1 MTAMPTHCEVIRR
14 GDPEY
19 EEARRATCRNRHLP
33 DRYPEVIVQATTEAE
48 VIAAIRMAAA
58 NGWKVGVR
66 SGGHSWS
73 CNHVREG
80 GMLLDISRLNQL
92 TIDASGMV
100 ATAGPG
106 CRSNELDDLLA
117 ERDLFFPVGH
127 CQGVG
132 LGGYLLQGG
141 FGWNSRALGMAC
153 ESVLAIDYVDGDG
166 ELRHA
171 SPEENADIYW
181 AARGSGPGF
190 FGVVTRFHLRLYRRP
205 RVIGARL
212 GIYPIDTFEEILRW
226 THRVGPDVS
235 TTVELMFVVSRRL
248 PNTGE
253 PGLLLIVAIFADSVE
268 QAERELSFLESRP
281 EGAHDFTPFEQM
293 PLQTLTA
300 ETMSNYPVDHFHVVD
315 NMWTHASADELL
327 PGLNRILESLPEPPA
342 HFIWMNWSPKLTR
355 PDMAY
360 SLEDETYIAMY
371 GLWQDPADEMTATN
385 WVLTGIADLSPL
397 STGIQLADE
406 NLARRSAPFMAGAH
420 RERLEVIRG
429 EKDPAG
435 RFHTYGDAPDAS

>member
-1 MTAMPTHCEVIRR
+1 MPTQSAVIRR
-14 GDPEY
+14 GHPGY

-33 DRYPEVIVQATTEAE
+33 DRYPEVIVQATTEEE

-80 GMLLDISRLNQL
+80 GMLLDVSRLNQV
-92 TIDASGMV
+92 TIDASEMA

-141 FGWNSRALGMAC
+141 FGWNSRTLGMAC
-153 ESVLAIDYVDGDG
+153 ENVVAIDYVDGDG

-171 SPEENADIYW
+171 SPEQNADAYW
-181 AARGSGPGF
+181 AARGAGPGF
-190 FGVVTRFHLRLYRRP
+190 FGVVTRFHLKLYRRP
-205 RVIGARL
+205 RVIGAQL
-212 GIYPIDTFEEILRW
+212 GIYPIDKFEEILRW

-248 PNTGE
+248 PTTGA
-253 PGLLLIVAIFADSVE
+253 PGIMLIVAVFADSVE
-268 QAERELSFLESRP
+268 QAARDLSFLDSRP
-281 EGAHDFTPFEQM
+281 AGADHFTPFDQM

-300 ETMSNYPVDHFHVVD
+300 ETMSNYPLEHFHVVD

-327 PGLNRILESLPEPPA
+327 PGLNRILEKLPAPPA
-342 HFIWMNWSPKLTR
+342 HFIWMNWSPKLAR
-355 PDMAY
+355 ADMAY
-360 SLEDETYIAMY
+360 SLEDETYIAIY
-371 GLWQDPADEMTATN
+371 GLWQNPADETTVTN
-385 WVLTGIADLSPL
+385 WVLDGIGDLSPL
-397 STGIQLADE
+397 SSGIQLADE
-406 NLARRSAPFMAGAH
+406 NLARRSAPFMAAVN
-420 RERLEVIRG
+420 RERLELIRG
-429 EKDPAG
+429 VQDPAG
-435 RFHTYGDAPDAS
+435 RFHSYGDVPDAT

>member
-1 MTAMPTHCEVIRR
+1 MQAITEEEV
-14 GDPEY
+14 
-19 EEARRATCRNRHLP
+19 
-33 DRYPEVIVQATTEAE
+33 V
-48 VIAAIRMAAA
+48 AAVRMAAEK
-58 NGWKVGVR
+58 GWKVGVR

-80 GMLLDISRLNQL
+80 GMLLDVSRLKSV

-117 ERDLFFPVGH
+117 ERELFFPVGH

-153 ESVLAIDYVDGDG
+153 ESVVAIDYVDGDG

-171 SPEENADIYW
+171 SPDENADVYW
-181 AARGSGPGF
+181 AARGAGPGF
-190 FGVVTRFHLRLYRRP
+190 FGVVTRWHLKLYRRP
-205 RVIGARL
+205 PVIAARL
-212 GIYPIDTFEEILRW
+212 GVYPIDKFDEVLRW
-226 THRVGPDVS
+226 THLVGPDVP
-235 TTVELMFVVSRRL
+235 TTVEFMFVVSRRL

-253 PGLLLIVAIFADSVE
+253 SGILVIVAVFADSVE
-268 QAERELSFLESRP
+268 QAVRDSSFLESRP
-281 EGAHDFTPFEQM
+281 EGARTFTPLEQM

-300 ETMSNYPVDHFHVVD
+300 ETMSNYPLDHFHVVD

-327 PGLNRILESLPEPPA
+327 PGLTRILETLPEAPS
-342 HFIWMNWSPKLTR
+342 HFIWMNWSPKLAR
-355 PDMAY
+355 ADMAY

-371 GLWQDPADEMTATN
+371 GLWHDPVDELTVTN
-385 WVLTGIADLSPL
+385 WVVSGIADLSPL
-397 STGIQLADE
+397 SSGIQLADE
-406 NLARRSAPFMAGAH
+406 NLARRSAPFMAEAN
-420 RERLEVIRG
+420 RQRLEVIRG
-429 EKDPAG
+429 EKDPSG
-435 RFHTYGDAPDAS
+435 RFHTYGDG